1 MVLDPWSAFAAVC
14 NVLQVIEVG
23 VKVLSKAADYQHSET
38 GLLAEHNDLRSIL
51 SSLSDLNTDLQ
62 VALSQGTESKQP
74 NVSET
79 RLLEANNQC
88 LSISKD
94 FVGFLDGLKLKKK
107 HAVID
112 SLRVSIKAFWRK
124 DKMLA
129 MEKVLS
135 QARDNLNI
143 SFLVYMQYVI
153 NLWISDTSVTC

>member
-1 MVLDPWSAFAAVC
+1 M
-14 NVLQVIEVG
+14 
-23 VKVLSKAADYQHSET
+23 KVLSKAADYQHSET

-74 NVSET
+74 NVSEA

-153 NLWISDTSVTC
+153 NL